1 MKPLAITFSLKQT
14 SSAIIFILICDEV
27 NYVFLQAGT
36 QSPNQSLIKPTGTKI
51 VVKEPLKYRTE

>member
-1 MKPLAITFSLKQT
+1 MKPLAITFSLKQA

-36 QSPNQSLIKPTGTKI
+36 QSQNQSLIKPTGTKTL
-51 VVKEPLKYRTE
+51 VKEPLKYGTE

>member
-36 QSPNQSLIKPTGTKI
+36 QSSNQSLIKPTGTKI